1 MLALMD
7 EFICLFQK
15 IQTDKLTNMDD
26 RITCFAETNFR
37 NERKKFGIRKKD
49 RRYHMYVVGKT
60 GVGKST
66 LLLNMIN
73 QDIENNEGLCVLDPH
88 GDLVEKIVKAIPES
102 RIKDLIYFNPQHKE
116 QALYFNPL
124 EVLNHSESHLVV
136 SSLIS
141 VFKKIWADSWGPRME
156 YILRNSLSTL
166 VEFSNSTLIDLER
179 ILQDRDFRM
188 KVIARLKNQHLKDFW
203 LNEFEKYHPKFQQE
217 AISPIQNKIGQFL
230 NNPIL
235 KEIVSRP
242 KSSFNLREIMDS
254 GKILLVNLSKGKIGE
269 DSASLLGAMLIAKM
283 GLSALSRQD
292 TEEEKRK
299 DFYLYVDEFQSF
311 ATSSF
316 ADILS
321 EARKYHLNLILA
333 NQYLDQIDEKVRG
346 AIFGNV
352 GTIISFKVG
361 LEDAKF
367 LAEEFYPAFNQE
379 DLINL
384 PCYSIYLKLMIEG
397 KTSKPFSGDSL
408 PPI

>member
-1 MLALMD
+1 MD
-7 EFICLFQK
+7 E
-15 IQTDKLTNMDD
+15 DKVT
-26 RITCFAETNFR
+26 IFAETNFR
-37 NERKKFGIRKKD
+37 DQRKKFGIRKKD

-66 LLLNMIN
+66 LLLNMIK
-73 QDIENNEGLCVLDPH
+73 QDIENGEGMALLDPH
-88 GDLVEKIVKAIPES
+88 GDLVEKTLNTSPLL
-102 RIKDLIYFNPQHKE
+102 RIKDIIYFNPQDKE
-116 QALYFNPL
+116 RILYFNPL
-124 EVLNHSESHLVV
+124 EVLDYQESSLVV
-136 SSLIS
+136 SSLVS
-141 VFKKIWADSWGPRME
+141 AFKKIWHDSWGPRLE
-156 YILRNSLSTL
+156 YILRNALSTL
-166 VEFSNSTLIDLER
+166 VEFSGATLLDLQR
-179 ILQDRDFRM
+179 ILQDRTFRM
-188 KVIARLKNQHLKDFW
+188 SLVSKLTNEQLKNFW
-203 LNEFEKYHPKFQQE
+203 LNEFEKYSPYFQQE

-235 KEIVSRP
+235 REIVSQP
-242 KSSFNLREIMDS
+242 KSSFNLKEIMDS
-254 GKILLVNLSKGKIGE
+254 GKIFLVNLSKGKIGE

-283 GLSALSRQD
+283 GLTALSRQD
-292 TEEEKRK
+292 TPEEQRR

-333 NQYLDQIDEKVRG
+333 NQYLDQIDEKVRD

-367 LAEEFYPAFNQE
+367 LAEEFYPVFSQD

-384 PCYSIYLKLMIEG
+384 PCYSIYLKLMINNR
-397 KTSKPFSGDSL
+397 TSKPFSADSL
-408 PPI
+408 PPIR

>member
-1 MLALMD
+1 MD
-7 EFICLFQK
+7 E
-15 IQTDKLTNMDD
+15 N
-26 RITCFAETNFR
+26 RITVFAETNFR
-37 NERKKFGIRKKD
+37 DQRKRFGIRKKD

-66 LLLNMIN
+66 LLLNMIR
-73 QDIENNEGLCVLDPH
+73 QDIENNEGICVLDPH
-88 GDLVEKIVKAIPES
+88 GDLIDKILKGIPEY
-102 RIKDLIYFNPQHKE
+102 RLKDLIYFNPQYKE
-116 QALYFNPL
+116 QSLYFNPL
-124 EVLNHSESHLVV
+124 EVFNPSERHLVV
-136 SSLIS
+136 SSLVS
-141 VFKKIWADSWGPRME
+141 VFKKIWADFFGPRME

-166 VEFSNSTLIDLER
+166 VEFSNSTLVDLER

-188 KVIARLKNQHLKDFW
+188 KVIERLQNRNLKDFW

-217 AISPIQNKIGQFL
+217 AIAPIQNKIGQFL

-235 KEIVSRP
+235 RNILSQP
-242 KSSFNLREIMDS
+242 KSSFNLREIMDN
-254 GKILLVNLSKGKIGE
+254 GKILLINLSKGRIGE
-269 DSASLLGAMLIAKM
+269 DATSLLGSMLISKM

-292 TEEEKRK
+292 IPKEKRK

-316 ADILS
+316 TDILS
-321 EARKYHLNLILA
+321 EARKYLLSLILA
-333 NQYLDQIDEKVRG
+333 NQYLSQIDEKVRG

-367 LAEEFYPAFNQE
+367 LAEEFYPKFSQE

-384 PCYSIYLKLMIEG
+384 PCYSIYLKLMIDG
-397 KTSKPFSGDSL
+397 KTSKPFSADSL
-408 PPI
+408 YPK

>member
-1 MLALMD
+1 
-7 EFICLFQK
+7 
-15 IQTDKLTNMDD
+15 
-26 RITCFAETNFR
+26 
-37 NERKKFGIRKKD
+37 
-49 RRYHMYVVGKT
+49 
-60 GVGKST
+60 
-66 LLLNMIN
+66 
-73 QDIENNEGLCVLDPH
+73 
-88 GDLVEKIVKAIPES
+88 
-102 RIKDLIYFNPQHKE
+102 
-116 QALYFNPL
+116 
-124 EVLNHSESHLVV
+124 
-136 SSLIS
+136 
-141 VFKKIWADSWGPRME
+141 
-156 YILRNSLSTL
+156 
-166 VEFSNSTLIDLER
+166 VEFSGATLLDLQR
-179 ILQDRDFRM
+179 ILRDRDFRL
-188 KVIARLKNQHLKDFW
+188 KVIDRLKNEQLKNFW
-203 LNEFEKYHPKFQQE
+203 INEFEKYSPSFQQE
-217 AISPIQNKIGQFL
+217 AVSPIQNKIGQFL

-292 TEEEKRK
+292 MPEEKRK

-316 ADILS
+316 TDILS
-321 EARKYHLNLILA
+321 EARKYRLSLILA
-333 NQYLDQIDEKVRG
+333 NQYLNQIDEKVRD

-367 LAEEFYPAFNQE
+367 LAEEFYPKFSQE
-379 DLINL
+379 DLIDL

-408 PPI
+408 PPAN

>member
-1 MLALMD
+1 
-7 EFICLFQK
+7 
-15 IQTDKLTNMDD
+15 MDD

-49 RRYHMYVVGKT
+49 RHYHMYVVGKT

-66 LLLNMIN
+66 LLLNMIS
-73 QDIENNEGLCVLDPH
+73 QDIQNNEGLAVLDPH
-88 GDLVEKIVKAIPES
+88 GDLIEKALKAIPES

-136 SSLIS
+136 SSLMS
-141 VFKKIWADSWGPRME
+141 VFKKIWADSWGPRLE
-156 YILRNSLSTL
+156 YILRNALSTL
-166 VEFSNSTLIDLER
+166 VEFSNSTLIDLQR
-179 ILQDRDFRM
+179 ILQDRDFRL
-188 KVIARLKNQHLKDFW
+188 KVIDRLKNEQLKNFW
-203 LNEFEKYHPKFQQE
+203 LNEFEKYPPHFQQE
-217 AISPIQNKIGQFL
+217 AVSPIQNKIGQFL
-230 NNPIL
+230 NNPVL
-235 KEIVSRP
+235 RTIVSQP
-242 KSSFNLREIMDS
+242 KSSFNLREIMDE

-269 DSASLLGAMLIAKM
+269 DSASLLGAMLITKI
-283 GLSALSRQD
+283 GLTALSRQD
-292 TEEEKRK
+292 IPEEKRK

-316 ADILS
+316 VDILS
-321 EARKYHLNLILA
+321 EARKYRLSLILA
-333 NQYLDQIDEKVRG
+333 NQYLGQIDEKVRG

-352 GTIISFKVG
+352 GTLISFKVG

-367 LAEEFYPAFNQE
+367 LAEEFYPKFGQE

-384 PCYSIYLKLMIEG
+384 PCYSIYLKLMIDG

-408 PPI
+408 LPTS

>member
-1 MLALMD
+1 
-7 EFICLFQK
+7 
-15 IQTDKLTNMDD
+15 MDD

-37 NERKKFGIRKKD
+37 NERKRFGIRKKD

-66 LLLNMIN
+66 LLLNMVK
-73 QDIENNEGLCVLDPH
+73 QDIENGEGMALLDPH
-88 GDLVEKIVKAIPES
+88 GDLIEKALKAIPES
-102 RIKDLIYFNPQHKE
+102 RIKDLIYFNPQDKE
-116 QALYFNPL
+116 QTLYFNPL
-124 EVLNHSESHLVV
+124 EVLNRSESHLVV
-136 SSLIS
+136 SSLVS
-141 VFKKIWADSWGPRME
+141 VFKKIWADSWGPRLE
-156 YILRNSLSTL
+156 YILRNALSTL
-166 VEFSNSTLIDLER
+166 VEFSNSTLVDLQR
-179 ILQDRDFRM
+179 ILRDRDFRM
-188 KVIARLKNQHLKDFW
+188 KVIDRLKNEQLKNFW
-203 LNEFEKYHPKFQQE
+203 LNEFEKYSPNFQQE
-217 AISPIQNKIGQFL
+217 AVSPIQNKIGQFL

-235 KEIVSRP
+235 KEIVSQP

-292 TEEEKRK
+292 IPEEKRK

-367 LAEEFYPAFNQE
+367 LAEEFYPKFSQE

-384 PCYSIYLKLMIEG
+384 PCYSIYLRLMIEG
-397 KTSKPFSGDSL
+397 KTSKPFSGESL
-408 PPI
+408 WLQ

>member
-1 MLALMD
+1 MD
-7 EFICLFQK
+7 E
-15 IQTDKLTNMDD
+15 D
-26 RITCFAETNFR
+26 RITIFAETNFR
-37 NERKKFGIRKKD
+37 NQRKKFGIRKRD

-66 LLLNMIN
+66 LLLNMIK
-73 QDIENNEGLCVLDPH
+73 QDIENGEGLAVLDPH
-88 GDLVEKIVKAIPES
+88 GDLIEKTLGVSPLS
-102 RIKDLIYFNPQHKE
+102 RIKDVIYFNPQDKE
-116 QALYFNPL
+116 QILYFNPL
-124 EVLNHSESHLVV
+124 EVSNPLESHLVV
-136 SSLIS
+136 SSLVS
-141 VFKKIWADSWGPRME
+141 VFKKIWHDSWGPRLE
-156 YILRNSLSTL
+156 YILRNALSTL
-166 VEFSNSTLIDLER
+166 VEFSGATLIDLQR
-179 ILQDRDFRM
+179 ILQDKAFRM
-188 KVIARLKNQHLKDFW
+188 NLINRLKNEQLRDFW
-203 LNEFEKYHPKFQQE
+203 LNEFEKYPPYFQQE

-230 NNPIL
+230 NNPVL
-235 KEIVSRP
+235 REIVSQP

-283 GLSALSRQD
+283 GLTALSRQD
-292 TEEEKRK
+292 IPEEQRR

-316 ADILS
+316 TDILS
-321 EARKYHLNLILA
+321 EARKYRLNLILA
-333 NQYLDQIDEKVRG
+333 NQYLGQIDEKVRE

-367 LAEEFYPAFNQE
+367 LAEEFYPVFNQD

-384 PCYSIYLKLMIEG
+384 PCYSIYLKLMING

-408 PPI
+408 SPLG